1 MISIKKVE
9 NKKLRERLLKDELK
23 IKELVELKAEI
34 LIDEEL
40 QKQLV
45 KK

>member
-1 MISIKKVE
+1 MISIKKAE